1 MCTRWRA
8 ALAAVVCCAAATG
21 VVADPSAA
29 PSAAPSAGRA
39 ADHSA
44 DSPADQPADHAANA
58 AADTT
63 ADMSATELTWLQAAA
78 PVLAYAR
85 AQQLRLH
92 VVVQPQDT
100 PGQTPV
106 GMAFIEG
113 RCVLVLSMRNNPEAQ
128 ATLDRMPAGLQGP
141 VVEAIVAHELGHCW
155 RHLQQSWGTLP
166 SGLVELSGFSQV
178 TAEQELLLKDMW
190 RTRREEG
197 FADLVGLA
205 WTLQQH
211 PAHYAA
217 VHAWHV
223 RERAEQPVNTGPHD
237 TRVWITLAQDPA
249 AFGAGRTVFE
259 RVHGLWQAGLMAGD

>member
-1 MCTRWRA
+1 MAQAGPDAT
-8 ALAAVVCCAAATG
+8 ALS
-21 VVADPSAA
+21 D
-29 PSAAPSAGRA
+29 
-39 ADHSA
+39 
-44 DSPADQPADHAANA
+44 
-58 AADTT
+58 
-63 ADMSATELTWLQAAA
+63 TELTWLRAAA

-85 AQQLRLH
+85 AQRLPLQ

-113 RCVLVLSMRNNPEAQ
+113 RCVLVLSMRGNPEAQ
-128 ATLDRMPAGLQGP
+128 ATLDRMPSGLHGP
-141 VVEAIVAHELGHCW
+141 LVEAITAHELGHCW
-155 RHLQQSWGTLP
+155 RHLQQTWGTLP
-166 SGLVELSGFSQV
+166 TGLVELSGFSQV

-205 WTLQQH
+205 WTQQHH

-223 RERAEQPVNTGPHD
+223 RERADQTVDTGPHD
-237 TRVWITLAQDPA
+237 TRVWIRLAADPA
-249 AFGAGRTVFE
+249 AFTAAASLFE
-259 RVHGLWQAGLMAGD
+259 RVGALWQAGLIEGF

>member
-1 MCTRWRA
+1 MLTRWRGATAA
-8 ALAAVVCCAAATG
+8 ALACAGLT
-21 VVADPSAA
+21 SAQ
-29 PSAAPSAGRA
+29 AGP
-39 ADHSA
+39 H
-44 DSPADQPADHAANA
+44 
-58 AADTT
+58 TT
-63 ADMSATELTWLQAAA
+63 ALSDTELTWLRAAA

-85 AQQLRLH
+85 AQQLPLQ

-100 PGQTPV
+100 PGQTPM
-106 GMAFIEG
+106 GLAFIEG
-113 RCVLVLSMRNNPEAQ
+113 RCVLVLSMRGNPEAQ
-128 ATLDRMPAGLQGP
+128 ATLDRMPSGLVGP
-141 VVEAIVAHELGHCW
+141 LVEAITAHELGHCW
-155 RHLQQSWGTLP
+155 RHLHQAWGTLP

-223 RERAEQPVNTGPHD
+223 RERAAQAVDTGPHD
-237 TRVWITLAQDPA
+237 TRVWIRLAGDPSAFTEA
-249 AFGAGRTVFE
+249 ASLFE
-259 RVHGLWQAGLMAGD
+259 RVAALWQAGLIEGF